1 MTNFERIKAMS
12 VEELAKEFDCN
23 RCIYCDINDDCVIT
37 DSGCFVG
44 DDDCVKGRIAYLN
57 AESEEE

>member
-23 RCIYCDINDDCVIT
+23 RCINYGPDDCFKNDDSCN
-37 DSGCFVG
+37 VG
-44 DDDCVKGRIAYLN
+44 KIAYLN
-57 AESEEE
+57 AESEE